1 MEGKATKKDMMK
13 NWVASYL
20 GNFVGSLFLAFLV
33 FKLGTLGAAPGAVN
47 MAMAKC
53 SMPFDVAFVRG
64 ILCNGCSTMVGKMTA
79 VWFPISAFVALGLDH
94 SVANMFMIPLAML
107 RGAEIT
113 VSQMFLK
120 NIIPVTLGSI
130 VGGSLCV
137 MMPFGTTFGKWFD
150 KKE

>member
-1 MEGKATKKDMMK
+1 
-13 NWVASYL
+13 L
-20 GNFVGSLFLAFLV
+20 GVVSLFLAFLV
-33 FKLGTLGAAPGAVN
+33 FKSGTLGAAASAVN
-47 MAMAKC
+47 MATAKC

-64 ILCNGCSTMVGKMTA
+64 ILCNSLVCMAVYMASGCSTMVGNMTA
-79 VWFPISAFVALGLDH
+79 VWYPISAFVALGLDR
-94 SVANMFMIPLAML
+94 SVANRFMVPLAML

-120 NIIPVTLGSI
+120 NLIPVTLGNI